1 MEKRILKINKRFMD
15 KMYYVGFLEYDVY
28 KMKLYGVLGING
40 LGEEEFYM
48 DFNNS
53 ETDYGFMNKIKKDAN
68 YFKKCLDLFYLKH
81 VITMTVP
88 TVDKEG
94 ILHLDKEIHISK

>member
-1 MEKRILKINKRFMD
+1 MEKRRLKIDKRIMD

-53 ETDYGFMNKIKKDAN
+53 EINYGFINKIKKDEN
-68 YFKKCLDLFYLKH
+68 YFKKCLDLFYLEH
-81 VITMTVP
+81 VIIMTVS

-94 ILHLDKEIHISK
+94 TLHLDKEIHITK